1 MTAFSELHQWLLE
14 DKTRWFIVWFTGAVM
29 VFFFISV
36 VSRYVETEN
45 KIPFYKTFTASLLWL
60 PFVALFIISA
70 VWYLLEIIY
79 NRFTRWQ
86 EKSMVKVTVSQPNPP
101 PKKP

>member
-1 MTAFSELHQWLLE
+1 MTIFSELHQWLLE
-14 DKTRWFIVWFTGAVM
+14 DKTRWLIVWFTGAVM

-36 VSRYVETEN
+36 VSRYVETEK
-45 KIPFYKTFTASLLWL
+45 KIQFYKTLTASLLWL
-60 PFVALFIISA
+60 PFVAMFIISA
-70 VWYLLEIIY
+70 VWYLLEIVY

-86 EKSMVKVTVSQPNPP
+86 EKPTVSITVIQPNPP